1 METSTTPYRV
11 PEVPHPD
18 ETVELGGAVE
28 DSKQSWKSTVSAT
41 AELLRGVRGSVN
53 AFVPLKSVAGNL
65 CSILE
70 NCEVRSSPRI
80 RYHDSYGYPSGRRE
94 MNKR

>member
-11 PEVPHPD
+11 PEVSHPD

-28 DSKQSWKSTVSAT
+28 DSKQGWKSTVSAT

-70 NCEVRSSPRI
+70 NCEVWLPSCVQLFHSAYGHSSKQR
-80 RYHDSYGYPSGRRE
+80 
-94 MNKR
+94 